1 MAIGKKQKIV
11 QHITNGDEFMSAMSD
26 VYSTPF
32 GNVGQHITYKV
43 DKSVLDNAGKAR
55 NWEGYEIVHSL
66 RHAASHSRSRMDISD
81 VPTDALFEGYVKPG
95 KWDFEKNKMTTYPD
109 TKAAPV
115 REERGGCGGVILLVL
130 VFAPAVAWA
139 LMSLLSSPIDWILT
153 GLWLFYAMAL
163 EPIMYFGGHR

>member
-1 MAIGKKQKIV
+1 MEKKQKIV
-11 QHITNGDEFMSAMSD
+11 KHITNGDEFMSAMSD

-66 RHAASHSRSRMDISD
+66 RHAANHSRSRMDISD
-81 VPTDALFEGYVKPG
+81 VPTDSLFDGYVKPG
-95 KWDFEKNKMTTYPD
+95 KWDFDKGKMTYPSA
-109 TKAAPV
+109 KPSHSPV
-115 REERGGCGGVILLVL
+115 SKESGGCGGVILLVL
-130 VFAPAVAWA
+130 VFAPAVALA
-139 LMSLLSSPIDWILT
+139 LMSLLPSPIDWILT
-153 GLWLFYAMAL
+153 GVWLFYAMVL